1 MSALLAKQKF
11 TKERFKIY
19 HPGGNIGKSLLLAK
33 DLMLKG
39 NKIPLINFNSNID
52 KAIKIIN
59 QKNLGI
65 GIITKKN
72 NVIGIVTDGD
82 MRRGLKDYSKK
93 TKITSLMTKR
103 PMFVGENLSAEK
115 ALSIM
120 SDKKITSLIVS
131 SDKDFKKRKSVFKPK
146 GILHIHSLLK
156 YGMR

>member
-1 MSALLAKQKF
+1 
-11 TKERFKIY
+11 
-19 HPGGNIGKSLLLAK
+19 
-33 DLMLKG
+33 
-39 NKIPLINFNSNID
+39 
-52 KAIKIIN
+52 
-59 QKNLGI
+59 
-65 GIITKKN
+65 
-72 NVIGIVTDGD
+72 
-82 MRRGLKDYSKK
+82 
-93 TKITSLMTKR
+93 MTKR